1 MFKKLLSKILGSN
14 RENELKKYYEIV
26 AAINNK
32 EEEIKKLTR
41 EDFLQIT
48 NNYRNFLKDYKEKEF
63 PSEILINAF
72 AMVREASL
80 RTLGLRHFDVQ
91 LIGGLVLNDGKIA
104 EMATGEG
111 KTLAATTAAYLNALS
126 GKGVHI
132 VTVNDYLAKRDA
144 EWMRPVYEYLGVS
157 VGYLQNNFNNEERKA
172 AYNCDITYGVNHE
185 FGFDYLRD
193 NMALSIA
200 EQVQRGL
207 NYAIVDEVDSILI
220 DEART
225 PLIISGRAA
234 QKTEL
239 YNRLN
244 PIALRLKPEED
255 FTPDEKTKTLSL
267 TEVGVAKAE
276 KLLGIE
282 NLYDVKYIDVLHVLI
297 QLLRAHHLFRKEK
310 DYVVKDGEVI
320 IVDEFTGR
328 LMHGRRYSDGLHQ
341 AIEAKEHVRVREE
354 TQTIATIT
362 IQNYFRSYAKL
373 AGMTGTAKT
382 DEAEFIK
389 IYNLMVVEIPT
400 NKPVIRVDF
409 PDVIYK
415 NEEAKFRAVIREIQ
429 ECFERGQPVLVGTV
443 SIEKSE
449 KLSLLLKKK
458 GIPHH
463 VLNAKYHE
471 KEAEIISHAGEKKSV
486 TIATNMAGRGVDI
499 VIDDEVKQLGGLHI
513 IGTSRHE
520 SRRIDNQLRGRAGRQ
535 GDPGSSRFYLSLD
548 DDLLRLFGSDRLVA
562 LMNKLNI
569 DENEPIEHS
578 WVTKAVEN
586 AQKKVEEN
594 NFAIRKQLIEYDDV
608 LNRQREYI
616 YSERQKLLTH
626 EDCKDIVVGW
636 IEDLV
641 DRLVDDACPK
651 KTINEENLSVLKESF
666 QEIVKIDEEVF
677 DNCKDVSDLKAKLKS
692 FLKEKYDIRES
703 ELGSELLRTLEKYIS
718 LRVIDE
724 KWMEYLQDNDSLRE
738 GIGLRAY
745 GQKDPLV
752 EYKIE
757 ASKLF
762 QETVTLIKKDTL
774 KFLFNVVVEKR
785 EDLAEKQQNV
795 QTKTNINGANNNQR
809 NTKKKKIG
817 RNDPCPCGSGKKYK
831 HCCGRNEK

>member
-1 MFKKLLSKILGSN
+1 MFNKLLNKILGSSK
-14 RENELKKYYEIV
+14 ENELKKYYEVV
-26 AAINNK
+26 AAINSK
-32 EEEIKKLTR
+32 EEEVKKLSR
-41 EDFLQIT
+41 EDFLQKT
-48 NNYRNFLKDYKEKEF
+48 NSFREALKDFKGKEL
-63 PSEILINAF
+63 PTDILLNAF
-72 AMVREASL
+72 AMAREAAL

-91 LIGGLVLNDGKIA
+91 LIGGLVLNDGKVA
-104 EMATGEG
+104 EMGTGEG
-111 KTLAATTAAYLNALS
+111 KTLAATSAAYLNALS
-126 GKGVHI
+126 GEGVHI
-132 VTVNDYLAKRDA
+132 ITVNDYLAKRDA

-157 VGYLQNNFNNEERKA
+157 VAFLQNNFDNEQRKA

-185 FGFDYLRD
+185 FGFDFLRD
-193 NMALSIA
+193 NMALSVLD
-200 EQVQRGL
+200 QVQRGL
-207 NYAIVDEVDSILI
+207 NYAIVDEVDSVLI

-244 PIALRLKPEED
+244 PVALRMKSEED

-267 TEVGVAKAE
+267 TEEGVAKAE

-282 NLYDVKYIDVLHVLI
+282 NLFDVKNIDVLHVLS
-297 QLLRAHHLFRKEK
+297 QLLRANFMFKKEK
-310 DYVVKDGEVI
+310 DYVVKDGEII

-328 LMHGRRYSDGLHQ
+328 LMNGRRYSDGLHQ
-341 AIEAKEHVRVREE
+341 AIEAKEHVRVKEE

-362 IQNYFRSYAKL
+362 IQNYFRAYKKL

-382 DEAEFIK
+382 DESELIK
-389 IYNLMVVEIPT
+389 IYNLVVVVVPT
-400 NKPVIRVDF
+400 NKPVTRVDF
-409 PDVIYK
+409 PDVVYK
-415 NEEAKFRAVIREIQ
+415 NEAAKIRSLINEIH
-429 ECFERGQPVLVGTV
+429 ECFERGQPILVGTT

-449 KLSLLLKKK
+449 QLSMHLKKK

-499 VIDDEVKQLGGLHI
+499 VLDDEVKQLGGLHV

-520 SRRIDNQLRGRAGRQ
+520 SRRIDNQLRGRSGRQ

-548 DDLLRLFGSDRLVA
+548 DDLLRMFGSDKLA
-562 LMNKLNI
+562 TLMDKLSI

-594 NFAIRKQLIEYDDV
+594 NFGIRKQLIEYDDV

-616 YSERQKLLTH
+616 YAERQKLLAR
-626 EDCKDIVVGW
+626 EDCKDIIVGW
-636 IEDLV
+636 IEQIV
-641 DRLVDDACPK
+641 DKFVDDCCPK
-651 KTINEENLSVLKESF
+651 KVINEENIALLRESL
-666 QEIVKIDEEVF
+666 QEIIKIDDEVF
-677 DNCKDVSDLKAKLKS
+677 IDCKDISELKSRLKS

-703 ELGSELLRTLEKYIS
+703 ELSSELLRSLEKYIS
-718 LRVIDE
+718 LRIIDE
-724 KWMEYLQDNDSLRE
+724 KWMEHLQDNDSLRE

-762 QETVTLIKKDTL
+762 QETATLIKKDTL
-774 KFLFNVVVEKR
+774 KFLFNVIVEKK
-785 EDLAEKQQNV
+785 EDLNEKPKAV
-795 QTKTNINGANNNQR
+795 QTKTNVNAQGDS
-809 NTKKKKIG
+809 KKKKVG

>member
-1 MFKKLLSKILGSN
+1 MFNKLLSKILGSSK
-14 RENELKKYYEIV
+14 ENELKKYYEIV

-48 NNYRNFLKDYKEKEF
+48 NNYREALKEYKEKDF
-63 PSEILINAF
+63 PNEILINSF

-144 EWMRPVYEYLGVS
+144 EWMKPVYEYLGVS
-157 VGYLQNNFNNEERKA
+157 VGYLQNNFDNEKRKA

-193 NMALSIA
+193 NMALSVA
-200 EQVQRGL
+200 DQVQRGL

-276 KLLGIE
+276 KLLGID
-282 NLYDVKYIDVLHVLI
+282 NLFDVKYIDVLHVLT
-297 QLLRAHHLFRKEK
+297 QLLRAHHLFKREK

-415 NEEAKFRAVIREIQ
+415 NEEAKLRALIREIQ
-429 ECFERGQPVLVGTV
+429 ECFERGQPVLVGTT

-499 VIDDEVKQLGGLHI
+499 VIDDEVRQLGGLHV

-562 LMNKLNI
+562 LMDKLNI
-569 DENEPIEHS
+569 DENEPIEHK

-616 YSERQKLLTH
+616 YSERQKLLTRD
-626 EDCKDIVVGW
+626 DCKDIIVGW
-636 IEDLV
+636 IEQIVEKYV
-641 DRLVDDACPK
+641 DESFPK
-651 KTINEENLSVLKESF
+651 KTINEEGLSVLKESL
-666 QEIVKIDEEVF
+666 QEIIKLDDDAF
-677 DNCKDVSDLKAKLKS
+677 DSCKDITELKSKLKLV
-692 FLKEKYDIRES
+692 LKEKYSLRES
-703 ELGSELLRTLEKYIS
+703 ELGSELLRSLEKYIA
-718 LRVIDE
+718 LRIIDE

-762 QETVTLIKKDTL
+762 QETATLIKKDTL
-774 KFLFNVVVEKR
+774 KFLFNVIVEKK
-785 EDLAEKQQNV
+785 EDLSDKKEAPQG
-795 QTKTNINGANNNQR
+795 KTNINNANNNQK
-809 NTKKKKIG
+809 NNKKKKIG

-831 HCCGRNEK
+831 HCCGRNET

>member
-1 MFKKLLSKILGSN
+1 MFNKLLNKILGSSK
-14 RENELKKYYEIV
+14 ENELKKYYEVV
-26 AAINNK
+26 AAINSK
-32 EEEIKKLTR
+32 EEEVKKLSR
-41 EDFLQIT
+41 EDFLQQT
-48 NNYRNFLKDYKEKEF
+48 NNFREALKDFKGKEF
-63 PSEILINAF
+63 PTDILLNAF
-72 AMVREASL
+72 AMTREAAL

-91 LIGGLVLNDGKIA
+91 LIGGLVLNDGKVA
-104 EMATGEG
+104 EMGTGEG
-111 KTLAATTAAYLNALS
+111 KTLAATSAAYLNALS
-126 GKGVHI
+126 GEGVHI
-132 VTVNDYLAKRDA
+132 ITVNDYLAKRDA

-157 VGYLQNNFNNEERKA
+157 VSYLQNNFDNEQRKA

-185 FGFDYLRD
+185 FGFDFLRD
-193 NMALSIA
+193 NMALSVLD
-200 EQVQRGL
+200 QVQRGL
-207 NYAIVDEVDSILI
+207 NYAIVDEVDSVLI

-244 PIALRLKPEED
+244 PVALRMKSEED

-267 TEVGVAKAE
+267 TEEGVAKAE

-282 NLYDVKYIDVLHVLI
+282 NLFDVKNIDVLHVLT
-297 QLLRAHHLFRKEK
+297 QLLRANFMFKKEK
-310 DYVVKDGEVI
+310 DYVVKDGEII

-328 LMHGRRYSDGLHQ
+328 LMNGRRYSDGLHQ
-341 AIEAKEHVRVREE
+341 AIEAKEHVRVKEE

-362 IQNYFRSYAKL
+362 IQNYFRAYKKL

-382 DEAEFIK
+382 DESELIK
-389 IYNLMVVEIPT
+389 IYNLVVVVVPT
-400 NKPVIRVDF
+400 NKPVTRVDF

-415 NEEAKFRAVIREIQ
+415 NESAKLRSLINEIQ
-429 ECFERGQPVLVGTV
+429 DCFERGQPILVGTT

-499 VIDDEVKQLGGLHI
+499 VLDDEVKQLGGLHV

-520 SRRIDNQLRGRAGRQ
+520 SRRIDNQLRGRSGRQ

-548 DDLLRLFGSDRLVA
+548 DDLLRMFGSDKLA
-562 LMNKLNI
+562 TLMDKLSI

-594 NFAIRKQLIEYDDV
+594 NFGIRKQLIEYDDV

-616 YSERQKLLTH
+616 YSERQKLLTR
-626 EDCKDIVVGW
+626 EDCKDIIVGW
-636 IEDLV
+636 IEQIV
-641 DRLVDDACPK
+641 DKFVDDACPK
-651 KTINEENLSVLKESF
+651 KVINEENIELLRESL
-666 QEIVKIDEEVF
+666 QEITKIDDEVF
-677 DNCKDVSDLKAKLKS
+677 ADCKDISELKSKLKS
-692 FLKEKYDIRES
+692 FLKEKYEIRES
-703 ELGSELLRTLEKYIS
+703 DLSPELLRSLEKYIS
-718 LRVIDE
+718 LRIIDE
-724 KWMEYLQDNDSLRE
+724 KWMEHLQDNDSLRE

-762 QETVTLIKKDTL
+762 QETATLIKKDTL
-774 KFLFNVVVEKR
+774 KFLFNVIVEKK
-785 EDLAEKQQNV
+785 EDLNEKPKAP
-795 QTKTNINGANNNQR
+795 QTKTNVNVQGDN
-809 NTKKKKIG
+809 KKKKIG

>member
-1 MFKKLLSKILGSN
+1 MFNKLLNKILGSSK
-14 RENELKKYYEIV
+14 ENELKKYYEVV
-26 AAINNK
+26 AAINSK
-32 EEEIKKLTR
+32 EEEVKKLSR
-41 EDFLQIT
+41 EDFLQQT
-48 NNYRNFLKDYKEKEF
+48 NNFREALKDFKGKEF
-63 PSEILINAF
+63 PTDILLNAF
-72 AMVREASL
+72 AMTREAAL

-91 LIGGLVLNDGKIA
+91 LIGGLVLNDGKVA
-104 EMATGEG
+104 EMGTGEG
-111 KTLAATTAAYLNALS
+111 KTLAATSAAYLNALS
-126 GKGVHI
+126 GEGVHI
-132 VTVNDYLAKRDA
+132 ITVNDYLAKRDA

-157 VGYLQNNFNNEERKA
+157 VSYLQNNFDNEQRKA

-185 FGFDYLRD
+185 FGFDFLRD
-193 NMALSIA
+193 NMALSVLD
-200 EQVQRGL
+200 QVQRGL
-207 NYAIVDEVDSILI
+207 NYAIVDEVDSVLI

-244 PIALRLKPEED
+244 PVALRMKSEED

-267 TEVGVAKAE
+267 TEEGVAKAE

-282 NLYDVKYIDVLHVLI
+282 NLFDVKNIDVLHVLT
-297 QLLRAHHLFRKEK
+297 QLLRANFMFKKEK
-310 DYVVKDGEVI
+310 DYVVKDCEII

-328 LMHGRRYSDGLHQ
+328 LMNGRRYSDGLHQ
-341 AIEAKEHVRVREE
+341 AIEAKEHVRVKEE

-362 IQNYFRSYAKL
+362 IQNYFRAYKKL

-382 DEAEFIK
+382 DESELIK
-389 IYNLMVVEIPT
+389 IYNLVVVVVPT
-400 NKPVIRVDF
+400 NKPITRVDF

-415 NEEAKFRAVIREIQ
+415 NESAKLRSLINEIQ
-429 ECFERGQPVLVGTV
+429 ECFERGQPILVGTT

-499 VIDDEVKQLGGLHI
+499 VLDDEVKQLGGLHV

-520 SRRIDNQLRGRAGRQ
+520 SRRIDNQLRGRSGRQ

-548 DDLLRLFGSDRLVA
+548 DDLLRMFGSDKLA
-562 LMNKLNI
+562 TLMDKLSI

-594 NFAIRKQLIEYDDV
+594 NFGIRKQLIEYDDV

-616 YSERQKLLTH
+616 YSERQKLLTR
-626 EDCKDIVVGW
+626 EDCKDIIVGW
-636 IEDLV
+636 IEQIV
-641 DRLVDDACPK
+641 DKFVDDACPK
-651 KTINEENLSVLKESF
+651 KVINEENIELLRESL
-666 QEIVKIDEEVF
+666 QEITKIDDEVF
-677 DNCKDVSDLKAKLKS
+677 ADCKDISELKSKLKS
-692 FLKEKYDIRES
+692 FLIEKYEIRES
-703 ELGSELLRTLEKYIS
+703 DLSPELLRSLEKYIS
-718 LRVIDE
+718 LRIIDE
-724 KWMEYLQDNDSLRE
+724 KWMEHLQDNDSLRE

-762 QETVTLIKKDTL
+762 QETATLIKKDTL
-774 KFLFNVVVEKR
+774 KFLFNVIVEKK
-785 EDLAEKQQNV
+785 EDLNEKPKAPQTNTNVNV
-795 QTKTNINGANNNQR
+795 QGDN
-809 NTKKKKIG
+809 KKKKIG

>member
-1 MFKKLLSKILGSN
+1 MFNKLLNKILGSSK
-14 RENELKKYYEIV
+14 ENELKKYYEVV
-26 AAINNK
+26 AAINSK
-32 EEEIKKLTR
+32 EEEVKKLSR
-41 EDFLQIT
+41 EDFLRQT
-48 NNYRNFLKDYKEKEF
+48 NNYREALKNFKGKEF
-63 PSEILINAF
+63 PIDILLNAF
-72 AMVREASL
+72 AMTREAAF
-80 RTLGLRHFDVQ
+80 RTLGLRPFDVQ
-91 LIGGLVLNDGKIA
+91 LIGGLVLNDGKVA
-104 EMATGEG
+104 EMGTGEG
-111 KTLAATTAAYLNALS
+111 KTLAATGAAYLNALS
-126 GKGVHI
+126 GEGVHI
-132 VTVNDYLAKRDA
+132 ITVNDYLAKRDA

-157 VGYLQNNFNNEERKA
+157 VGYLQNNFDNEQRKA

-185 FGFDYLRD
+185 FGFDFLRD
-193 NMALSIA
+193 NMALSVLD
-200 EQVQRGL
+200 QVQRGL
-207 NYAIVDEVDSILI
+207 NYAIVDEVDSVLI

-244 PIALRLKPEED
+244 PVALRLKSEED

-267 TEVGVAKAE
+267 TEEGVAKAE

-282 NLYDVKYIDVLHVLI
+282 NLFDVKNIDVLHVLT
-297 QLLRAHHLFRKEK
+297 QLLRANFMFKKEK
-310 DYVVKDGEVI
+310 DYVVKDGEII

-328 LMHGRRYSDGLHQ
+328 LMNGRRYSDGLHQ
-341 AIEAKEHVRVREE
+341 AIEAKEHVRVKEE

-362 IQNYFRSYAKL
+362 IQNYFRAYKKL

-382 DEAEFIK
+382 DESELIK
-389 IYNLMVVEIPT
+389 IYNLVVVVVPT
-400 NKPVIRVDF
+400 NKPITRVDF
-409 PDVIYK
+409 PDVIFK
-415 NEEAKFRAVIREIQ
+415 NEAAKLRALINEIQ
-429 ECFERGQPVLVGTV
+429 DCFERGQPILVGTT

-463 VLNAKYHE
+463 VLNAKQHE

-499 VIDDEVKQLGGLHI
+499 VLDDEVKKLGGLHVV
-513 IGTSRHE
+513 GTSRHE
-520 SRRIDNQLRGRAGRQ
+520 SRRIDNQLRGRSGRQ

-548 DDLLRLFGSDRLVA
+548 DDLLRMFGSDKLVT
-562 LMNKLNI
+562 LMDKLSI

-594 NFAIRKQLIEYDDV
+594 NFGIRKQLIEYDDV

-616 YSERQKLLTH
+616 YSERQKLLTR
-626 EDCKDIVVGW
+626 EDCKDIIVGW

-641 DRLVDDACPK
+641 DKFVDDACPK
-651 KTINEENLSVLKESF
+651 KSINEENIEILKESL
-666 QEIVKIDEEVF
+666 QEITKIDDEVF
-677 DNCKDVSDLKAKLKS
+677 VGCKDAAELKSKLKS

-703 ELGSELLRTLEKYIS
+703 ELSSELLRSLEKYIS
-718 LRVIDE
+718 LRIIDE
-724 KWMEYLQDNDSLRE
+724 KWMEHLQDNDSLRE

-762 QETVTLIKKDTL
+762 QETAMLIKKDTL
-774 KFLFNVVVEKR
+774 KFLFNVIVEKK
-785 EDLAEKQQNV
+785 EDLNEQPKAV
-795 QTKTNINGANNNQR
+795 QTKTNVNVQGEN
-809 NTKKKKIG
+809 KKKKIG

>member
-1 MFKKLLSKILGSN
+1 MFNKLLSKILGSSK
-14 RENELKKYYEIV
+14 ENELKKYYEIV
-26 AAINNK
+26 ATINNK

-48 NNYRNFLKDYKEKEF
+48 NNYREALKEYKEKDF
-63 PSEILINAF
+63 PNEILINSF

-144 EWMRPVYEYLGVS
+144 EWMKPVYEYLGVS
-157 VGYLQNNFNNEERKA
+157 VGYLQNNFDNEKRKA

-193 NMALSIA
+193 NMALSVA
-200 EQVQRGL
+200 DQVQRGL

-276 KLLGIE
+276 KLLGID
-282 NLYDVKYIDVLHVLI
+282 NLFDVKYIDVLHVLT
-297 QLLRAHHLFRKEK
+297 QLLRAHHLFKREK

-415 NEEAKFRAVIREIQ
+415 NEEAKLRALIREIQ
-429 ECFERGQPVLVGTV
+429 ECFERGQPVLVGTT

-499 VIDDEVKQLGGLHI
+499 VIDDEVRQLGGLHV

-562 LMNKLNI
+562 LMDKLNI
-569 DENEPIEHS
+569 DENEPIEHK

-616 YSERQKLLTH
+616 YSERQKLLTRD
-626 EDCKDIVVGW
+626 DCKDIIVGW
-636 IEDLV
+636 IEQIVEKYV
-641 DRLVDDACPK
+641 DESFPK
-651 KTINEENLSVLKESF
+651 KTINEEGLSVLKESL
-666 QEIVKIDEEVF
+666 QEIIKLDDDAF
-677 DNCKDVSDLKAKLKS
+677 DSCKDITELKSKLKLV
-692 FLKEKYDIRES
+692 LKEKYSLRES
-703 ELGSELLRTLEKYIS
+703 ELGSELLRSLEKYIA
-718 LRVIDE
+718 LRIIDE

-762 QETVTLIKKDTL
+762 QETATLIKKDTL
-774 KFLFNVVVEKR
+774 KFLFNVIVEKK
-785 EDLAEKQQNV
+785 EDLSDKKEAPQG
-795 QTKTNINGANNNQR
+795 KTNINNANNNQK
-809 NTKKKKIG
+809 NNKKKKIG

-831 HCCGRNEK
+831 HCCGRNET

>member
-1 MFKKLLSKILGSN
+1 MFNKLLNKILGSSK
-14 RENELKKYYEIV
+14 ENELKKYYEVV
-26 AAINNK
+26 AAINSK
-32 EEEIKKLTR
+32 EEEVKKLSR
-41 EDFLQIT
+41 EDFLQQT
-48 NNYRNFLKDYKEKEF
+48 NNFREALKDFKGKEF
-63 PSEILINAF
+63 PTDILLNAF
-72 AMVREASL
+72 AMTREAAL

-91 LIGGLVLNDGKIA
+91 LIGGLVLNDGKVA
-104 EMATGEG
+104 EMGTGEG
-111 KTLAATTAAYLNALS
+111 KTLAATSAAYLNALS
-126 GKGVHI
+126 GEGVHI
-132 VTVNDYLAKRDA
+132 ITVNDYLAKRDA

-157 VGYLQNNFNNEERKA
+157 VSYLQNNFDNEQRKA

-185 FGFDYLRD
+185 FGFDFLRD
-193 NMALSIA
+193 NMALSVLD
-200 EQVQRGL
+200 QVQRGL
-207 NYAIVDEVDSILI
+207 NYAIVDEVDSVLI

-244 PIALRLKPEED
+244 PVALRMKSEED

-267 TEVGVAKAE
+267 TEEGVAKAE

-282 NLYDVKYIDVLHVLI
+282 NLFDVKNIDVLHVLT
-297 QLLRAHHLFRKEK
+297 QLLRANFMFKKEK
-310 DYVVKDGEVI
+310 DYVVKDGEII

-328 LMHGRRYSDGLHQ
+328 LMNGRRYSDGLHQ
-341 AIEAKEHVRVREE
+341 AIEAKEHVRVKEE

-362 IQNYFRSYAKL
+362 IQNYFRAYKKL

-382 DEAEFIK
+382 DESELIK
-389 IYNLMVVEIPT
+389 IYNLVVVVVPT
-400 NKPVIRVDF
+400 NKPITRVDF

-415 NEEAKFRAVIREIQ
+415 NESAKLRSLINEIQ
-429 ECFERGQPVLVGTV
+429 ECFERGQPILVGTT

-499 VIDDEVKQLGGLHI
+499 VLDDEVKQLGGLHV

-520 SRRIDNQLRGRAGRQ
+520 SRRIDNQLRGRSGRQ

-548 DDLLRLFGSDRLVA
+548 DDLLRMFGSDKLA
-562 LMNKLNI
+562 TLMDKLSI

-594 NFAIRKQLIEYDDV
+594 NFGIRKQLIEYDDV

-616 YSERQKLLTH
+616 YSERQKLLTR
-626 EDCKDIVVGW
+626 EDCKDIIVGW
-636 IEDLV
+636 IEQIV
-641 DRLVDDACPK
+641 DKFVDDACPK
-651 KTINEENLSVLKESF
+651 KVINEENIELLRESL
-666 QEIVKIDEEVF
+666 QEITKIDDEVF
-677 DNCKDVSDLKAKLKS
+677 ADCKDISELKSKLKS
-692 FLKEKYDIRES
+692 FLIEKYEIRES
-703 ELGSELLRTLEKYIS
+703 DLSPELLRSLEKYIS
-718 LRVIDE
+718 LRIIDE
-724 KWMEYLQDNDSLRE
+724 KWMEHLQDNDSLRE

-762 QETVTLIKKDTL
+762 QETATLIKKDTL
-774 KFLFNVVVEKR
+774 KFLFNVIVEKK
-785 EDLAEKQQNV
+785 EDLNEKPKAPQTNTNVNV
-795 QTKTNINGANNNQR
+795 QGDN
-809 NTKKKKIG
+809 KKKKIG

>member
-1 MFKKLLSKILGSN
+1 MFNKLLSKILGSSK
-14 RENELKKYYEIV
+14 ENELKKYYEIV

-32 EEEIKKLTR
+32 EEEIKKLSR

-48 NNYRNFLKDYKEKEF
+48 NNYREALKDLKEKDF
-63 PSEILINAF
+63 PNEILINSF

-157 VGYLQNNFNNEERKA
+157 VGYLQNNFDNEQRKA

-193 NMALSIA
+193 NMALTVA
-200 EQVQRGL
+200 DQVQRGL
-207 NYAIVDEVDSILI
+207 NYAIVDEVDSVLI

-276 KLLGIE
+276 KLLGID
-282 NLYDVKYIDVLHVLI
+282 NLFDVKYIDVLHVLT
-297 QLLRAHHLFRKEK
+297 QLLRAHHLFKREK

-415 NEEAKFRAVIREIQ
+415 NEEAKLRALIKEIQ
-429 ECFERGQPVLVGTV
+429 ECFERGQPVLVGTT

-499 VIDDEVKQLGGLHI
+499 VIDDEVRQLGGLHV

-562 LMNKLNI
+562 LMDKLNI
-569 DENEPIEHS
+569 DENEPIEHK

-594 NFAIRKQLIEYDDV
+594 NFSIRKQLIEYDDV

-616 YSERQKLLTH
+616 YSERQKLLTR
-626 EDCKDIVVGW
+626 EDCKDIIVGW
-636 IEDLV
+636 IEQIV
-641 DRLVDDACPK
+641 DKYVDESFPK
-651 KTINEENLSVLKESF
+651 KTINDESLLALKESL
-666 QEIVKIDEEVF
+666 QEIVKLDDDAF
-677 DNCKDVSDLKAKLKS
+677 DNCKDLSELKNKLKLT
-692 FLKEKYDIRES
+692 LKEKYDLRES
-703 ELGSELLRTLEKYIS
+703 ELGSELLRSLEKYIA
-718 LRVIDE
+718 LRIIDE

-762 QETVTLIKKDTL
+762 QETATLIKKDTL
-774 KFLFNVVVEKR
+774 KFLFNVIVEKK
-785 EDLAEKQQNV
+785 EDLSAKKEVPQG
-795 QTKTNINGANNNQR
+795 KTNINNAKSNQKNN
-809 NTKKKKIG
+809 KKKKIG

-831 HCCGRNEK
+831 HCCGRNET

>member
-1 MFKKLLSKILGSN
+1 MFNKLLNKILGSSK
-14 RENELKKYYEIV
+14 ENELKKYYEVV
-26 AAINNK
+26 AAINSK
-32 EEEIKKLTR
+32 EEEVKKLSR
-41 EDFLQIT
+41 EDFLQKT
-48 NNYRNFLKDYKEKEF
+48 NSFREALKDFKGKEL
-63 PSEILINAF
+63 PTDILLNAF
-72 AMVREASL
+72 AMAREAAL

-91 LIGGLVLNDGKIA
+91 LIGGLVLNDGKVA
-104 EMATGEG
+104 EMGTGEG
-111 KTLAATTAAYLNALS
+111 KTLAATSAAYLNALS
-126 GKGVHI
+126 GEGVHI
-132 VTVNDYLAKRDA
+132 ITVNDYLAKRDA

-157 VGYLQNNFNNEERKA
+157 VAFLQNNFDNEQRKA

-185 FGFDYLRD
+185 FGFDFLRD
-193 NMALSIA
+193 NMALSVLD
-200 EQVQRGL
+200 QVQRGL
-207 NYAIVDEVDSILI
+207 NYAIVDEVDSVLI

-244 PIALRLKPEED
+244 PVALRMKSEED

-267 TEVGVAKAE
+267 TEEGVAKAE

-282 NLYDVKYIDVLHVLI
+282 NLFDVKNIDVLHVLT
-297 QLLRAHHLFRKEK
+297 QLLRANFMFKKEK
-310 DYVVKDGEVI
+310 DYVVKDGEII

-328 LMHGRRYSDGLHQ
+328 LMNGRRYSDGLHQ
-341 AIEAKEHVRVREE
+341 AIEAKEHVRVKEE

-362 IQNYFRSYAKL
+362 IQNYFRAYKKL

-382 DEAEFIK
+382 DESELIK
-389 IYNLMVVEIPT
+389 IYNLVVVVVPT
-400 NKPVIRVDF
+400 NKPIIRVDF

-415 NEEAKFRAVIREIQ
+415 NEAAKIRSLIKEIH
-429 ECFERGQPVLVGTV
+429 ECFERGQPVLVGTT

-449 KLSLLLKKK
+449 QLSLHLKKK

-499 VIDDEVKQLGGLHI
+499 VLDDEVKQLGGLHV

-520 SRRIDNQLRGRAGRQ
+520 SRRIDNQLRGRSGRQ

-548 DDLLRLFGSDRLVA
+548 DDLLRMFGSDKLA
-562 LMNKLNI
+562 TLMDKLSI

-594 NFAIRKQLIEYDDV
+594 NFGIRKQLIEYDDV

-616 YSERQKLLTH
+616 YAERQKLLTR
-626 EDCKDIVVGW
+626 EDCKDIIVGW
-636 IEDLV
+636 IEQIV
-641 DRLVDDACPK
+641 DKFVDDCCPK
-651 KTINEENLSVLKESF
+651 KVINEENIALLKESL
-666 QEIVKIDEEVF
+666 QEIIKIDDEVF
-677 DNCKDVSDLKAKLKS
+677 IDCKDISELKSRLKS

-703 ELGSELLRTLEKYIS
+703 ELSSELLRSLEKYIS
-718 LRVIDE
+718 LRIIDE
-724 KWMEYLQDNDSLRE
+724 KWMEHLQDNDSLRE

-762 QETVTLIKKDTL
+762 QETATLIKKDTL
-774 KFLFNVVVEKR
+774 KFLFNVIVEKK
-785 EDLAEKQQNV
+785 EDLNEKPKAV
-795 QTKTNINGANNNQR
+795 QTKTNVNAQGDG
-809 NTKKKKIG
+809 KKKKVG